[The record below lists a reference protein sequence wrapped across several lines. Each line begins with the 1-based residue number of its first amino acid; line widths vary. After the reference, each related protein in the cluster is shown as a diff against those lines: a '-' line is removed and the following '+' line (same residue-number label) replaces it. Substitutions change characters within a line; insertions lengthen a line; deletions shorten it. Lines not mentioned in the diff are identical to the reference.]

1 MSRVPW
7 SVVAVVIAAAAALAA
22 GSLWLRTPGSNVG
35 VVDLARIVAESP
47 LAQRYEKQL
56 ADKYKQ
62 IQTQLDEE
70 KTSLD
75 EEGRQAR
82 EKELMAE
89 YLKLK
94 QELEGKL
101 EKEID
106 EALGAIARQK
116 NLGIVV
122 YKEAVRYGGQDV
134 TSDVVKAL
142 K

>member
-7 SVVAVVIAAAAALAA
+7 SLIVGIAVIAALAA
-22 GSLWLRTPGSNVG
+22 GTLWLRSPGSGVG
-35 VVDLARIVAESP
+35 VVDLAKIVAESP

-56 ADKYKQ
+56 ADKYKEL
-62 IQTQLDEE
+62 QTQLEEE
-70 KTSLD
+70 KTNLD
-75 EEGRQAR
+75 EQAREAR

-89 YLKLK
+89 YLQLK

-106 EALGAIARQK
+106 EALASIARQK
-116 NLGIVV
+116 NLGVVV
-122 YKEAVRYGGQDV
+122 YREAVRYGGQDV
-134 TSDVVKAL
+134 TGEVVKAL

>member
-1 MSRVPW
+1 MSKVPW
-7 SVVAVVIAAAAALAA
+7 SVIAGIAIVAALAA
-22 GSLWLRTPGSNVG
+22 GTRWLRSPGSNVG

-56 ADKYKQ
+56 ADKYKEL
-62 IQTQLDEE
+62 QTQLEEE
-70 KTSLD
+70 KTNLD
-75 EEGRQAR
+75 EQSREAR

-106 EALGAIARQK
+106 EALAAIARQR

-122 YKEAVRYGGQDV
+122 YKEAVRYGGEDV
-134 TSDVVKAL
+134 TGDVVKAL

>member
-1 MSRVPW
+1 MSKVPW
-7 SVVAVVIAAAAALAA
+7 SVIAGIAIIAALAA
-22 GSLWLRTPGSNVG
+22 GTMWLRSPGSNVG

-56 ADKYKQ
+56 ADKYKEL
-62 IQTQLDEE
+62 QTQLEEE
-70 KTSLD
+70 KTNLD
-75 EEGRQAR
+75 EKGREAR

-89 YLKLK
+89 YLQLK

-106 EALGAIARQK
+106 EALANIARQK

-122 YKEAVRYGGQDV
+122 YREAVRYGGQDV
-134 TSDVVKAL
+134 TGDVVKAL

>member
-1 MSRVPW
+1 MSKVPW
-7 SVVAVVIAAAAALAA
+7 SVIAGIAIIAALAA
-22 GSLWLRTPGSNVG
+22 GTMWLRSPGSNVG

-56 ADKYKQ
+56 ADKYKEL
-62 IQTQLDEE
+62 QTQLEEE
-70 KTSLD
+70 KTNLD
-75 EEGRQAR
+75 EKGREAR

-89 YLKLK
+89 YLQLK

-106 EALGAIARQK
+106 EALANIARQK
-116 NLGIVV
+116 NLGVVV
-122 YKEAVRYGGQDV
+122 YREAVRYGGQDV
-134 TSDVVKAL
+134 TGDVVKAL